1 MKSIKYVVLGILLG
15 FSTFATAAQKSRL
28 PTHKTQAEDFFYAQQ
43 TSLWVFFKAPKE
55 IIRKQIGE
63 TLDKLGFEI
72 VTFEDPNMGYVIVK
86 PMVFMAEF
94 GYQDATIPGTSA
106 STEVEF
112 TVLVQP
118 KKNPNKQLGTFDDF
132 ISGRTKGSSVGQLRI
147 DVLCDHEIAVA
158 AGRKN
163 FGEHKF
169 LGSFTYSYTTPNNQ
183 VGKTQPFTMDMTA
196 YTWKG
201 AGIPER
207 KMFQIKAKLDGLKP
221 AASQFSPELL
231 YSAFPPEPQIG
242 VTQKAVGEYRFYNN
256 SHFRTY
262 ATFSTAGSVELSFGD
277 VKGAEPLKPAPP
289 FGDNKPIPG
298 SEVWPQE
305 MVEKMKELVSPE
317 NAVGFLLFKSPSAEY
332 EIRPFEI

>member
-1 MKSIKYVVLGILLG
+1 MKSIKYFAFGMALLTALT
-15 FSTFATAAQKSRL
+15 SEAAQKSQL

-43 TSLWVFFKAPKE
+43 TSLWVFFKASKE
-55 IIRKQIGE
+55 NLRKQLGD

-72 VTFEDPNMGYVIVK
+72 ATFEDPNLGYVIIK

-94 GYQDATIPGTSA
+94 GFQDATIQGTSA
-106 STEVEF
+106 STEVEL

-118 KKNPNKQLGTFDDF
+118 KKNPTKQMGTFEDF
-132 ISGRTKGSSVGQLRI
+132 ISGRTKDSSIGQLRI
-147 DVLCDHEIAVA
+147 DVLCDHEVAVA

-183 VGKTQPFTMDMTA
+183 VGATQPFNMEMTA

-201 AGIPER
+201 AGQLDK
-207 KMFQIKAKLDGLKP
+207 KMFQIKAKLDGLKSTN
-221 AASQFSPELL
+221 SQFSPELL
-231 YSAFPPEPQIG
+231 YSAFPPEPQVG

-256 SHFRTY
+256 SHFRSY
-262 ATFSTAGSVELSFGD
+262 ATAAASSVEISFGNAN
-277 VKGAEPLKPAPP
+277 GAEPLAPVPP

-305 MVEKMKELVSPE
+305 MVARMKELISPE
-317 NAVGFLLFKSPSAEY
+317 NVVGFLLFKSPSAEY
-332 EIRPFEI
+332 EIQPFEI

>member
-1 MKSIKYVVLGILLG
+1 MKSLKYLTIFLFGL
-15 FSTFATAAQKSRL
+15 SSYATAAQKSPL
-28 PTHKTQAEDFFYAQQ
+28 PTHKAQAEDFFYAQQ

-55 IIRKQIGE
+55 IIRKQLGN
-63 TLDKLGFEI
+63 TLDALGFDI
-72 VTFEDPNMGYVIVK
+72 ATFEDTNTGYVIVK

-94 GYQDATIPGTSA
+94 GFQDATIPGTSA

-118 KKNPNKQLGTFDDF
+118 KKSPNKQTGTFDDF
-132 ISGRTKGSSVGQLRI
+132 INGRTKGSTVGQLRI
-147 DVLCDHEIAVA
+147 DVLCDHEVAVA

-183 VGKTQPFTMDMTA
+183 VGKTEPFTMDMTA

-201 AGIPER
+201 AGVPER
-207 KMFQIKAKLDGLKP
+207 KMFQIKAKLEGLKP
-221 AASQFSPELL
+221 AVSQFSPELL
-231 YSAFPPEPQIG
+231 YSAFPPEPQVGI
-242 VTQKAVGEYRFYNN
+242 TQKPVGEYRLYNN
-256 SHFRTY
+256 SHFRAY
-262 ATFSTAGSVELSFGD
+262 AATSVGSVELSFGD
-277 VKGAEPLKPAPP
+277 AKGAEPLKPVPP
-289 FGDNKPIPG
+289 FGDNKPISG
-298 SEVWPQE
+298 SEAWPQE
-305 MVEKMKELVSPE
+305 MVERMKELISPE